1 MAELNHFAIAAGM
14 GATLGPRVP
23 VHHGQIGSAELAA
36 TLSGLLERRKQYV
49 ESLSAHDDVSRKYEK
64 AVIQAYGLVRQGYSS
79 DRVLADPQ
87 INAAYIKACR
97 DLGLDDD
104 TFHLNLALIG
114 LRKHNKLKAKSLR
127 SRVPD
132 LWRYAVASE
141 IAARAIFYQYGASV
155 DTLLAHPKLAREFDA
170 LAGSITPGFSSFQY
184 RWAALNVR
192 KKGANV
198 KLTPKEL
205 ERIGRCRRK
214 KACTRCLSATP
225 ASSSRGPR
233 TLIRASRAKS
243 ESRRCRSLSPVY
255 GGPTPHIYRGGTS
268 RCRTRRAITGSALF
282 AQWWGAGHPFSISL
296 AGIESRRPRQRFNDG
311 LVAASWG
318 CQRTSGMAL
327 LACGAFIFG

>member
-205 ERIGRCRRK
+205 ERLEWSGDLRFDV
-214 KACTRCLSATP
+214 
-225 ASSSRGPR
+225 
-233 TLIRASRAKS
+233 
-243 ESRRCRSLSPVY
+243 RSLPAEEGVYTLFERNTCLFVAGTEDIDQSIQSQKRIAEVPLFEPGLWRPDPAHLSWRYVSLPDTESDYRFGVVRAVVGRWSPVFNI
-255 GGPTPHIYRGGTS
+255 PRGN
-268 RCRTRRAITGSALF
+268 RK
-282 AQWWGAGHPFSISL
+282 Q
-296 AGIESRRPRQRFNDG
+296 
-311 LVAASWG
+311 AA
-318 CQRTSGMAL
+318 
-327 LACGAFIFG
+327 